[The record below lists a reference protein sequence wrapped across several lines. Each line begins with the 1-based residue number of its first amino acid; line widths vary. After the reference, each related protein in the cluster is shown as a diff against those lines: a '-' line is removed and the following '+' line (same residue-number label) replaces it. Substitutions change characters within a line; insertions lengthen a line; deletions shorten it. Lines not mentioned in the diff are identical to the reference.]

1 MSDYEQ
7 QQGALERLGIPVE
20 TIPPDSVLT
29 SGQARSIRFRVSRPQ
44 GYAYGDVESFI
55 FEYLLPTLE
64 WYANALHQ
72 RDLAVHKLGEL
83 ADILEVNNLNLQAQ
97 LDNKEYN
104 EALGVAIE
112 EDENSSDIDILV
124 ARIKELEAQLASGGG
139 PENGEYYSREEVEQY
154 IASAEAEAAASATA
168 NAETAYKQQ
177 LATAVAQAV
186 AAKEAELVQQMQ
198 QPEGYYTAEQVQAI
212 LQENA
217 GYSAE
222 QVQAIVEEARAEIIN
237 SGQYFT
243 QADLDAAVNKAVSSI
258 EPVDPGYTEEEVQ
271 AEVAAA
277 VEAALSN
284 VDPGYTQEEVQ
295 AEVTAAVQTALNNVD
310 PGYTEE
316 ELQAHAEEAVSKAL
330 REVEPVQTGYT
341 EEELQIQVAAAVAA
355 KEAEILASLPA
366 DVNPRDPMDEITDE
380 GDLSLRAQVKTYKEA
395 VAKFEVYTKEL
406 EDYIVHLEGG
416 NPEEIDTT
424 PRTPD
429 GRPLPKIRP
438 EDL

>member
-20 TIPPDSVLT
+20 TIPPESVLT

-104 EALGVAIE
+104 EAIGVAIE
-112 EDENSSDIDILV
+112 EDENSSDIDLLV
-124 ARIKELEAQLASGGG
+124 ARIKELEAQIAAGGG

-154 IASAEAEAAASATA
+154 IATAEAEAAASATA
-168 NAETAYKQQ
+168 NAETLYKQQ

-186 AAKEAELVQQMQ
+186 AAKEAELAQQLQ

-222 QVQAIVEEARAEIIN
+222 QVQTIVDEARAEIIN

-243 QADLDAAVNKAVSSI
+243 QADLDAAVTKAVNSI
-258 EPVDPGYTEEEVQ
+258 EPGYTEEEVQAQVAAAVQTALNEVDPGYTEEEVQ
-271 AEVAAA
+271 AHVAAA
-277 VEAALSN
+277 VQTALSN
-284 VDPGYTQEEVQ
+284 VDPGYTEEEVQ
-295 AEVTAAVQTALNNVD
+295 AQITAAV
-310 PGYTEE
+310 
-316 ELQAHAEEAVSKAL
+316 EA
-330 REVEPVQTGYT
+330 R
-341 EEELQIQVAAAVAA
+341 
-355 KEAEILASLPA
+355 EAEIMASLPA
-366 DVNPRDPMDEITDE
+366 DVKPRDPMDEITDE
-380 GDLSLRAQVKTYKEA
+380 GDLSLRAQVKTLNEA

-406 EDYIVHLEGG
+406 EDYIIHLEGG
-416 NPEEIDTT
+416 TPEETETT